1 MAIGDSQVGICNS
14 ALIALQAQP
23 IAALTDP
30 VKSAILLTQQWD
42 STRRELLR
50 SHPWRFATTYAALP
64 ASATA
69 PPFGYANAF
78 PLPQDCL
85 RVFDCPDLDRSVEWE
100 VVGNQLYTDA
110 SSPLN
115 VIYIADIKDVTLF
128 DAGFAAALA
137 LDLATNIGLA
147 LTGSLD
153 KVQAA
158 QRALSAKAK
167 DAQRISAQEA
177 SSREWDIDV
186 WLGVRR

>member
-50 SHPWRFATTYAALP
+50 SHPWRFATVYASLAAGTGTP
-64 ASATA
+64 A
-69 PPFGYANAF
+69 FGYANAF

-85 RVFDCPDLDRSVEWE
+85 RVFDCPELDRNEEWE
-100 VVGNQLYTDA
+100 VVGNQIFTDA
-110 SSPLN
+110 TSPLS
-115 VIYIADIKDVTLF
+115 VIYVADVKDVTLF

-177 SSREWDIDV
+177 SSRDWDVDI
-186 WLGVRR
+186 WLSARR